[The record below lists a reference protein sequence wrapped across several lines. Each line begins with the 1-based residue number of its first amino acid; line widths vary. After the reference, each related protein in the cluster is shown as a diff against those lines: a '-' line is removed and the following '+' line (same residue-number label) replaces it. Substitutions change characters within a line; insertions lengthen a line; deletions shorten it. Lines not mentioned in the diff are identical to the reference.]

1 VNKKIIY
8 NKNKKRIMKKK
19 VQSYNIDENLI
30 NMFDVVAAFK
40 KDVKSEVVNNA
51 IRDYI
56 IKNKASVNETM
67 LELFKNDDNI
77 IIE

>member
-1 VNKKIIY
+1 
-8 NKNKKRIMKKK
+8 MKKK